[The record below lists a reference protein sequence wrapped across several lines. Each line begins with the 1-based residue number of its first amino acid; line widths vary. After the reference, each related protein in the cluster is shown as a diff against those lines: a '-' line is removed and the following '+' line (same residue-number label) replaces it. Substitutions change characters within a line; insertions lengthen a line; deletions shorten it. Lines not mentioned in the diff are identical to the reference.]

1 LRKKEGEMKLA
12 DHFQPGGQGVMATAA
27 ADGTVNT
34 AIYAMPHVTGE
45 NTLAWGMTER
55 LTYRNLREN
64 PSASYLYI
72 APGNRYEGIRLTLK
86 LKEIRDSGKLL
97 DTIRG
102 KTRESSGEGAAN
114 ALKYVAFFEVVEERP
129 LV

>member
-1 LRKKEGEMKLA
+1 MKLA
-12 DHFQPGGQGVMATAA
+12 DHFQPGGNGVMATAG

-34 AIYAMPHVTGE
+34 AIYAIPHVTGE

-55 LTYRNLREN
+55 LTVRNLREN

-72 APGNRYEGIRLTLK
+72 APGNRYEGVRLTLK
-86 LKEIRDSGKLL
+86 LKEIRDSGNLL

-114 ALKYVAFFEVVEERP
+114 ALKYVAFFEVVEKRP
-129 LV
+129 LI

>member
-1 LRKKEGEMKLA
+1 MKLE
-12 DHFQPGGQGVMATAA
+12 DHFQPGGKGVMATAG

-34 AIYAMPHVTGE
+34 AIYALPHSTGE

-72 APGNRYEGIRLTLK
+72 APGNRYEGVRLTLK
-86 LKEIRDSGKLL
+86 LKEIRDSGTLL
-97 DTIRG
+97 DTIRRR
-102 KTRESSGEGAAN
+102 TRESSGEGAAN

>member
-1 LRKKEGEMKLA
+1 LRKKEGKMKLG
-12 DHFQPGGQGVMATAA
+12 DHFQPGGKGVMATAG

-72 APGNRYEGIRLTLK
+72 APGNRYEGVRLTLK

-102 KTRESSGEGAAN
+102 RTRESSGEAAAS
-114 ALKYVAFFEVVEERP
+114 ALKYVAFFEVVEEKP

>member
-1 LRKKEGEMKLA
+1 MKEGKMKLVE
-12 DHFQPGGQGVMATAA
+12 HFQPGGKGVMATAGA
-27 ADGTVNT
+27 QGTVNT

-72 APGNRYEGIRLTLK
+72 APGNRYEGVRLTLK

-102 KTRESSGEGAAN
+102 RTRESSGEEAAN